1 MVRQSA
7 IFASIFVICLAGAG
21 ELRAAESRC
30 SMTPQRIEQVAAR
43 LPRGIEI
50 DFVRV
55 RDFYAL
61 EDGGCVWTVRRRDTL
76 LETLGRV
83 WSHGLSS
90 SLFHLETL
98 KRPTPGN
105 DTSELLMTDAAL
117 RYVRVMTAGRVAPG
131 ALAKEVSVPPL
142 KMDAARALAA
152 GLQARD
158 FASWLEELPPRD
170 PAYNRLRFAY
180 EAYRAKMEEAFRP
193 LSLGGVR
200 ALHPGDRSPVVP
212 QLAVRLTKAGDA
224 SRLPAGTLYT
234 PEIEEAVR
242 HYQARHGLEVDGVV
256 GRNTL
261 AQLNTP
267 PARRVEQIALNLE
280 RWRVLAHALPPT
292 RIEVNTAA
300 AQLNLIRDG
309 QTELSMRAIVGAK
322 KTQTPI
328 IVSRAQAVIANPPWN
343 VPSSITKNELLPKIE
358 KDDTYMQRK
367 HMEWVDGRIVQSPGE
382 HNALGRLKIDFPSRY
397 AVYMHDTNARSLFAS
412 DYRWLSHGCIRLQ
425 KPRELANIL
434 LGGGDAREEIDRLID
449 EEETV
454 RLPVT
459 EQLPVA
465 VVYWTAF
472 VGEDGSMN
480 FRNDIYGRDDRL
492 KAALRGAGSS
502 DMTASP
508 VEACGM

>member
-21 ELRAAESRC
+21 ELRAAESPC
-30 SMTPQRIEQVAAR
+30 AMTPQRIEQVAAR
-43 LPRGIEI
+43 LPEDIKI
-50 DFVRV
+50 DFLRV

-61 EDGGCVWTVRRRDTL
+61 ENNGCVWTAHRRDTL
-76 LETLGRV
+76 LEMLGRV
-83 WSHGLSS
+83 WSHGLSP

-98 KRPTPGN
+98 KQLTRGN
-105 DTSELLMTDAAL
+105 DMSELLMTDAAL
-117 RYVRVMTAGRVAPG
+117 RYVRVMTAGRVPPA
-131 ALAKEVSVPPL
+131 ALAEEVSVPPL
-142 KMDAARALAA
+142 KMDAAGALAA
-152 GLQARD
+152 GLHARD
-158 FASWLEELPPRD
+158 FAAWLEELSPRD

-180 EAYRAKMEEAFRP
+180 EAYRTKMEEAFRP
-193 LSLGGVR
+193 LSLEGER
-200 ALHPGDRSPVVP
+200 ALHPGDRSPAVP
-212 QLAVRLTKAGDA
+212 QLAARLIKVGDA

-234 PEIEEAVR
+234 PEMEAAVR

-292 RIEVNTAA
+292 RIEVNAAA
-300 AQLNLIRDG
+300 AQLKLIRDG
-309 QTELSMRAIVGAK
+309 RTELSMRAIVGAK

-343 VPSSITKNELLPKIE
+343 VPSSITKNELLPKIA
-358 KDDTYMQRK
+358 KDDTYMDRK

-382 HNALGRLKIDFPSRY
+382 HNSLGRLKIDFPSPY
-397 AVYMHDTNARSLFAS
+397 AVYMHDTNARSLFER

-449 EEETV
+449 EQETV
-454 RLPVT
+454 RVPVT

-472 VGEDGSMN
+472 VGEDGTMN
-480 FRNDIYGRDDRL
+480 FRNDVYGRDDRL
-492 KAALRGAGSS
+492 KAALRGTGGS
-502 DMTASP
+502 DKPAQP